1 MQELP
6 VQLDLVSKI
15 AVFVAAQDNGSPLS
29 CIIILS
35 HTLNLPH
42 PFLFQ
47 ALHLPPGFATAA
59 AASANATDNL
69 DSKTKQVSKAKDYV
83 DLDRG
88 DTDPKT
94 LFSTLKSKKGTDGT
108 TSMIAVQFPARD
120 IIEMSLLFSSRE
132 AGL

>member
-6 VQLDLVSKI
+6 LQLDLVRKI
-15 AVFVAAQDNGSPLS
+15 AVYVAAQDSSPMFCLIIFSYTLS
-29 CIIILS
+29 
-35 HTLNLPH
+35 LPH

-47 ALHLPPGFATAA
+47 APTGFTTAA

-83 DLDRG
+83 DFDRG

-108 TSMIAVQFPARD
+108 TYMIAVHFPARY
-120 IIEMSLLFSSRE
+120 IIEIALLFSSRE